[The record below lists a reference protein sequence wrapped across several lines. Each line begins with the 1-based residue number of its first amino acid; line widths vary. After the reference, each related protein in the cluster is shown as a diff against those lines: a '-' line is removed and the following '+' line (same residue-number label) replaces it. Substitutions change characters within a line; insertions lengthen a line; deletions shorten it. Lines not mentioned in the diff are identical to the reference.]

1 MTTLSCADVKAYAA
15 DVYDVEKRPELV
27 KGALTKLGVETVLS
41 KVGVVNGTAEKVLDI
56 VAEMSTVAGLMEKK
70 DTVMEIAA
78 PYIAKAKDAEG
89 RKEIYE
95 EIKALET
102 VVDATAKVTE
112 VYDEKKE
119 AILTV
124 YSEKKAIVTE
134 KVDSTKALITEKVV
148 EPVTAKIEIGK
159 GFATA
164 KYEAGK
170 EIATAKYEKGKEL
183 AAPYIEKAQ
192 CKAAP
197 YLEKGKELADP
208 YVAKLI
214 ELKKSERVE
223 SMIAAFQ
230 SAREH
235 PAEKVG
241 ELKNKAIDLI
251 KYENLK
257 KYREHIMSEEF
268 QADTIQLVKV
278 DLPALAADKFA
289 IGKESVKAT
298 AITMKEEMDKYS
310 AKVASMVPTE
320 EELKAIAEKVK
331 ETGAVLLVELQAELS
346 SGVEHVKTEGFS
358 LDDTIDRLK
367 RVVALVDKM
376 VVTPLIEKVKPTGT
390 SSTTSSEEGEE
401 DQEMEDA
408 LEDAPGTEVP
418 KDDDI
423 EVS

>member
-1 MTTLSCADVKAYAA
+1 
-15 DVYDVEKRPELV
+15 
-27 KGALTKLGVETVLS
+27 
-41 KVGVVNGTAEKVLDI
+41 
-56 VAEMSTVAGLMEKK
+56 MSTVAGLMEKK

-124 YSEKKAIVTE
+124 YSEKKAIVSE

-164 KYEAGK
+164 KYEA
-170 EIATAKYEKGKEL
+170 GKEL

-310 AKVASMVPTE
+310 SKVASMVPTE

-358 LDDTIDRLK
+358 LDD
-367 RVVALVDKM
+367 KM

-401 DQEMEDA
+401 DQEMEDS

>member
-1 MTTLSCADVKAYAA
+1 M
-15 DVYDVEKRPELV
+15 
-27 KGALTKLGVETVLS
+27 
-41 KVGVVNGTAEKVLDI
+41 
-56 VAEMSTVAGLMEKK
+56 
-70 DTVMEIAA
+70 
-78 PYIAKAKDAEG
+78 
-89 RKEIYE
+89 
-95 EIKALET
+95 
-102 VVDATAKVTE
+102 
-112 VYDEKKE
+112 
-119 AILTV
+119 
-124 YSEKKAIVTE
+124 TE

-164 KYEAGK
+164 KCEA
-170 EIATAKYEKGKEL
+170 GKEL

-214 ELKKSERVE
+214 ELKKSQARVE

-331 ETGAVLLVELQAELS
+331 ETGAVCRAQGERRHEHGNKLPSFWCRITSFCSRLFSFSFLLLSGRALLGRRARQDRGLLARRHDRPPQA
-346 SGVEHVKTEGFS
+346 
-358 LDDTIDRLK
+358 RR
-367 RVVALVDKM
+367 RVGRQDGRDA
-376 VVTPLIEKVKPTGT
+376 
-390 SSTTSSEEGEE
+390 SHREGEANGHLVHHLFGGGRGR
-401 DQEMEDA
+401 QEMEDA
-408 LEDAPGTEVP
+408 LEDAP
-418 KDDDI
+418 
-423 EVS
+423 VSFASSMGSKSAVAATVLASSVAVAVSMSLCDNMAELCEHQ

>member
-1 MTTLSCADVKAYAA
+1 MTTLSFADVKAYAA

-170 EIATAKYEKGKEL
+170 EL

-331 ETGAVLLVELQAELS
+331 ETGAVLLVELQVSDATSTAINSLPFGAASLLLLTPPFLPSFPAAALRPS
-346 SGVEHVKTEGFS
+346 SP
-358 LDDTIDRLK
+358 R
-367 RVVALVDKM
+367 A
-376 VVTPLIEKVKPTGT
+376 
-390 SSTTSSEEGEE
+390 SSTSRPRASRSTTRSTASS
-401 DQEMEDA
+401 A
-408 LEDAPGTEVP
+408 SSRWSTRW
-418 KDDDI
+418 
-423 EVS
+423 S